1 MATENTSNNGNC
13 CTSCGQTNCNNLTCG
28 CADSSL
34 TTPCGY
40 SGKFCPD
47 GNHEKCEEV
56 YCENCVANCE
66 SKLEFEI
73 SSTTSFVIEK
83 GERLSATLQKL
94 VQYIIN
100 PACVT
105 SGNEILNI
113 MPGTINNTS
122 IQITWDAI
130 GTNNSASA
138 LQVRVKIPTAAGWTN
153 ITPTLPTTATS
164 YTITGLQPNT
174 EYMFSVLGVGT
185 SCTSAS
191 IYVTTNP

>member
-40 SGKFCPD
+40 SGRVCSD

-83 GERLSATLQKL
+83 GERISKEMVERESIKYLFRLRNIRPELEK
-94 VQYIIN
+94 
-100 PACVT
+100 
-105 SGNEILNI
+105 EI
-113 MPGTINNTS
+113 
-122 IQITWDAI
+122 DA
-130 GTNNSASA
+130 
-138 LQVRVKIPTAAGWTN
+138 L
-153 ITPTLPTTATS
+153 L
-164 YTITGLQPNT
+164 LLLNT
-174 EYMFSVLGVGT
+174 E
-185 SCTSAS
+185 
-191 IYVTTNP
+191 VTKEQDDFGFESESKKKEYL

>member
-40 SGKFCPD
+40 SGRVCSD

-73 SSTTSFVIEK
+73 SNTTSFVIEK

-113 MPGTINNTS
+113 MPGTIDNTS
-122 IQITWDAI
+122 VQITWDAI

-153 ITPTLPTTATS
+153 ITPTLPS
-164 YTITGLQPNT
+164 VSQFLFWITLPYFLDK
-174 EYMFSVLGVGT
+174 E
-185 SCTSAS
+185 
-191 IYVTTNP
+191 